1 MPLGKSSQPL
11 GTESGGKEVL
21 LLVLGG
27 AGNSTAPS
35 VLHKPLVAEAAL
47 LNVLAT
53 KINPALLASTPRT
66 KLDFLDLCSTT

>member
-1 MPLGKSSQPL
+1 M
-11 GTESGGKEVL
+11 
-21 LLVLGG
+21 LGG

-53 KINPALLASTPRT
+53 KINPALLAATAQT
-66 KLDFLDLCSTT
+66 KLDFLDLCSST